1 MVQISVKRVGF
12 VLGVVLVAGL
22 LLTGRYLLRAQST
35 AALHEDAIV
44 VDGHVHITNRVYWEG
59 IDPWEAQTTGL
70 WDYARA
76 KEGGLD
82 VVIEQVY
89 LEDPYNTYN
98 YAVKQ
103 AVRLVETF
111 HRVLEANPERM
122 ELALTVADIRRI
134 VEGGKTAVIL
144 ALEGGFDMEGDLDVL
159 RLFHRLG
166 VRKVQFANHNT
177 TNAFVDAGLGD
188 QAWGGITDHGRAVI
202 QEMNRLGI
210 LIDVS
215 HASDAAQLAI
225 IEASAAPVVASH
237 HGLRQFSNHTRALS
251 DAVLTAMAA
260 KGGLIGIHS
269 SAGYLS
275 QEFLDWQAG
284 QSSAPE
290 VDWLQDLI
298 RSPSRDYGQYIAT
311 LDTEMRENWHHDKG
325 HSLAGY
331 DFDVPWRELQQETI
345 DAGGPLP
352 TEEDWATHVDY
363 AVNLVGEDYIGIGL
377 DMMDGR
383 ANMRDF
389 DATSYPRLTKALVD
403 RGYVPERIQKIL
415 GENWLRVL
423 DAAKVSGD
431 S

>member
-1 MVQISVKRVGF
+1 MSRTSVKCLVPVLCV
-12 VLGVVLVAGL
+12 VLGTGL
-22 LLTGRYLLRAQST
+22 LMTSRYFVVAQST
-35 AALHEDAIV
+35 TALHDDAVV

-76 KEGGLD
+76 KQGGLD

-89 LEDPYNTYN
+89 IEDPYNNYN

-111 HRVLEANPERM
+111 YRVLEANPERM

-166 VRKVQFANHNT
+166 VRKVQFTSHDT
-177 TNAFVDAGLGD
+177 TNAFADAGLGD

-237 HGLRQFSNHTRALS
+237 HGLRQFSNHTRTLS

-260 KGGLIGIHS
+260 KGGLVGIH
-269 SAGYLS
+269 GQNPYLS
-275 QEFLDWQAG
+275 QASRDWQIA
-284 QSSAPE
+284 QRRSSTPDF
-290 VDWLQDLI
+290 DWLQDLI
-298 RSPSRDYGQYIAT
+298 RSPSRDYGQYIER
-311 LDTEMRENWHHDKG
+311 LDTEMRENWTRG
-325 HSLAGY
+325 SGFA
-331 DFDVPWRELQQETI
+331 VPWRELQQQTV
-345 DAGGPLP
+345 DAGGPLS
-352 TEEDWATHVDY
+352 TVEDWVNHVEYGLD
-363 AVNLVGEDYIGIGL
+363 LVGEDYIGIGL
-377 DMMDGR
+377 DLWAGKVY
-383 ANMRDF
+383 MRDF
-389 DATSYPRLTKALVD
+389 DATSYPRLTEALVAK
-403 RGYVPERIQKIL
+403 GYNPSRVRKIL

-423 DAAKVSGD
+423 DEALH
-431 S
+431 

>member
-1 MVQISVKRVGF
+1 MAQTSRKRVGL
-12 VLGVVLVAGL
+12 VLGGVLVAGV
-22 LLTGRYLLRAQST
+22 LLTGRYFMMAQST
-35 AALHEDAIV
+35 TALHEDAIV
-44 VDGHVHITNRVYWEG
+44 VDGHVHITNRVFSEG
-59 IDPWEAQTTGL
+59 IDPWEVHETGL

-76 KEGGLD
+76 KQGGLD

-89 LEDPYNTYN
+89 IEDPYNNYN

-122 ELALTVADIRRI
+122 ELALTVTDIRRI
-134 VEGGKTAVIL
+134 VGSGKTAVVL

-159 RLFHRLG
+159 RLFYRLG

-188 QAWGGITDHGRAVI
+188 QAWGGITDHGRAVVR
-202 QEMNRLGI
+202 EMNRLGI
-210 LIDVS
+210 LIDIS

-237 HGLRQFSNHTRALS
+237 HGLRQFANHTRTLS

-269 SAGYLS
+269 SGGFLS
-275 QEFLDWQAG
+275 QEFLDWQTAR
-284 QSSAPE
+284 SSAPE

-311 LDTEMRENWHHDKG
+311 LDTEMRENWNHDKG
-325 HSLAGY
+325 HSLDGY
-331 DFDVPWRELQQETI
+331 DFGVPWRDLQQETI

-352 TEEDWATHVDY
+352 TEEDWVEVVDY

-389 DATSYPRLTKALVD
+389 DATSYPRLTEALVD
-403 RGYVPERIQKIL
+403 RGYAPERIRKIL

-423 DAAKVSGD
+423 DAAKSPQ
-431 S
+431 